1 MDYITRQPQNFLA
14 QNFLCKQE
22 IEGDNL
28 SFMHS
33 ENFVQLPQLE
43 SPSLPLIK
51 RPSSSVSLISEN
63 NNSNN
68 EVEEQNR
75 MLSNNNTQKVTDW
88 RALDKFVASQLS
100 QEDRYD
106 GDGVS
111 SFVGADNNSSDMSL
125 LLLQS
130 GRDEGNNKFNGF
142 LSSSPDCDIGICI
155 FEK

>member
-1 MDYITRQPQNFLA
+1 
-14 QNFLCKQE
+14 
-22 IEGDNL
+22 
-28 SFMHS
+28 MHS

-63 NNSNN
+63 NNSNK

-75 MLSNNNTQKVTDW
+75 MLSNNSTQKVTDW

-100 QEDRYD
+100 QEDTYD

-111 SFVGADNNSSDMSL
+111 KLCWEQKITHQICHRCYCRVEETKGTTNSMDS
-125 LLLQS
+125 
-130 GRDEGNNKFNGF
+130 
-142 LSSSPDCDIGICI
+142 
-155 FEK
+155 